1 METLLRVALDSLSW
15 IIGFWTLVGYKAINK
30 CLVIIIH
37 GLRKKSRVPQQQARA
52 PGKNPQIRSQL
63 TLGT

>member
-30 CLVIIIH
+30 CIIIIIIIIKLIYKT
-37 GLRKKSRVPQQQARA
+37 G
-52 PGKNPQIRSQL
+52 GKVCITAHRMIAAIHVS
-63 TLGT
+63 